1 MTKIADMKTSDMV
14 AEYNALTGKS
24 IKKFSSRSAGEK
36 QLAAARSNS
45 PKQLP
50 AVTAEQ
56 ADHLFGKKAYKLDD
70 GCPACGTKHDQTY
83 AGLEGTAAAERMF
96 CHHCSTEYHTD
107 GRVYKAPAKSAT
119 RSAGIRKSW
128 SDKNTH
134 DLRSARHHVV
144 VNGVEYRSVRA
155 AFTQLGL
162 PLSKHIKFR
171 AQLKAARVLAWND
184 KFQFSL
190 VAAD

>member
-1 MTKIADMKTSDMV
+1 MTPITDMKTSDMV

-24 IKKFSSRSAGEK
+24 IKKFSSRAAGEK
-36 QLAAARSNS
+36 QLEFARAKEKLTSE
-45 PKQLP
+45 
-50 AVTAEQ
+50 AVAVKEIPQ
-56 ADHLFGKKAYKLDD
+56 D
-70 GCPACGTKHDQTY
+70 GSCCPACGAVHDQTY
-83 AGLEGTAAAERMF
+83 AGLEGTAGAERLF

-107 GRVYKAPAKSAT
+107 GRIYKAPAKSAT
-119 RSAGIRKSW
+119 RSAGVRKSW

-155 AFTQLGL
+155 AFTALGM

-171 AQLKAARVLAWND
+171 AQLKAAKVLAWND

-190 VAAD
+190 VAAG

>member
-1 MTKIADMKTSDMV
+1 MTAITEMKTSDMV

-36 QLAAARSNS
+36 QLEFARAKEKLTAS
-45 PKQLP
+45 
-50 AVTAEQ
+50 AVEVKEIPQ
-56 ADHLFGKKAYKLDD
+56 D
-70 GCPACGTKHDQTY
+70 GSCCPACGAEHDQTY
-83 AGLEGTAAAERMF
+83 ENDLETRLF
-96 CHHCSTEYHTD
+96 CHRCSTTYYAD
-107 GRVYKAPAKSAT
+107 GRIYKAPAKSAT

>member
-1 MTKIADMKTSDMV
+1 MTPITDMKTSDMV

-24 IKKFSSRSAGEK
+24 IKKFSSRAAGEK
-36 QLAAARSNS
+36 QLTQAR
-45 PKQLP
+45 
-50 AVTAEQ
+50 AEKIE
-56 ADHLFGKKAYKLDD
+56 AMGDD
-70 GCPACGTKHDQTY
+70 EL
-83 AGLEGTAAAERMF
+83 LEALG
-96 CHHCSTEYHTD
+96 
-107 GRVYKAPAKSAT
+107 VKPPAKSLT
-119 RSAGIRKSW
+119 RADGVRKSW

-134 DLRSARHHVV
+134 DLRSARHRVA

-155 AFTQLGL
+155 AFTALDL

-171 AQLKAARVLAWND
+171 SQLKAAKVLAWND